1 MASLKQNTWTLD
13 QWYDQDVA
21 GNVSYKGSG
30 ELWIEGRNNEY
41 QCDGAFPNSPNS
53 RKSSP
58 VQLSGNWVDGA
69 SAGDGAMYA
78 FGVRGDGSVWVWGKS
93 NTSGS
98 LGLNQP
104 APTSVTS
111 PKQVM
116 AAPSTGY
123 VTRIVSH
130 ETRTMV
136 VQDGKLWV
144 WGSNSNGGLGL
155 NEGPAPNLDG
165 VSSPTQVGTE
175 ATWSENI
182 STNAKFTM
190 GVKTDGTLWAWGGNS
205 SSGTYGQLGQNE
217 PDNIQYSSPTQIG
230 SDTDWSTERGG
241 CDVNYSAGCVKSTGE
256 LFLWGRNGD
265 QGVLGHSESG
275 GQDANS
281 RSSPLQLPGTTW
293 KTCQI
298 NYNMACSVK
307 TNGQLWTW
315 GSNAYGNLGLNQK
328 GNHTTGQSYSSPKQC
343 GTSTNWSMVW
353 SRGSM
358 CWGTKTDGT
367 LWSWGQNGSLSYLGH
382 NSQVSLS
389 SPAQIG
395 TDTDWSLTAQYL
407 GAGGPR
413 NMWFKY
419 L

>member
-1 MASLKQNTWTLD
+1 MAELRQNTWTLD

-21 GNVSYKGSG
+21 GNVSYKGAG
-30 ELWIEGRNNEY
+30 ELWIQGRNQEY
-41 QCDGAFPNSPNS
+41 MADGAFPEGANVY
-53 RKSSP
+53 RSSP
-58 VQLSGNWVDGA
+58 VQIPGNWVDGA
-69 SAGDGAMYA
+69 SNGDGATYA
-78 FGVRGDGSVWVWGKS
+78 FGVRGDGSVWVWGKG
-93 NTSGS
+93 TATGS

-104 APTSVTS
+104 GNTEASS
-111 PKQVM
+111 PRQVM

-123 VTRIVSH
+123 VTRVVSK
-130 ETRTMV
+130 ETRTFA

-144 WGSNSNGGLGL
+144 WGSNNYGGLGL
-155 NEGPAPNLDG
+155 NQTPAELNAL
-165 VSSPTQVGTE
+165 SSPTQIGTD
-175 ATWSENI
+175 ATWSENLT
-182 STNAKFTM
+182 TNANNNLA
-190 GVKTDGTLWAWGGNS
+190 VKTDGTLWAWGGTNS
-205 SSGTYGQLGQNE
+205 SQTYGQLGQNQ
-217 PDNIQYSSPTQIG
+217 PDNAQYSSPVQIG
-230 SDTDWSTERGG
+230 TDTDWSTVRGG
-241 CDVNYSAGCVKSTGE
+241 SDVNYSAACIKSTGE
-256 LFLWGRNGD
+256 LFVWGRNGD
-265 QGVLGHSESG
+265 QGVLGLNESG

-281 RSSPLQLPGTTW
+281 RSSPIQLPGTTW

-298 NYNMACSVK
+298 NYNMACAVK
-307 TNGQLWTW
+307 TNGQYWAW
-315 GSNAYGNLGLNQK
+315 GSNNYGQLGQNQK
-328 GNHTTGQSYSSPKQC
+328 GNHNTAASYSSPKQV
-343 GTSTNWSMVW
+343 GTSTNWANVW

-407 GAGGPR
+407 TAGGPR